1 MRRRLYVMLPDM
13 KTARRVADALLL
25 ARVDDRHM
33 HFLARRDVSLAPL
46 HEAGIWQKTD
56 LRHAGFLGAGLG
68 VVCGALFGVFLKLT
82 PIEGLAVG
90 VGTLMVCTV
99 LGGLLGAWGATLIG
113 ASTPSVKLR
122 RFDDELDAGCIL
134 LMVDVPVRR
143 VPEIHDLLSEHSPQG
158 SDRGLDL
165 TMPAFP

>member
-1 MRRRLYVMLPDM
+1 MLPDLNA
-13 KTARRVADALLL
+13 ARQLADALLL
-25 ARVDDRHM
+25 ARIDDRHM

-82 PIEGLAVG
+82 PIEGLAAG
-90 VGTLMVCTV
+90 VGTLMVCS
-99 LGGLLGAWGATLIG
+99 LIGGLLGAWGATLTG

-122 RFDDELDAGCIL
+122 RFEAELEAGSVL

-143 VPEIHDLLSEHSPQG
+143 LQAVQALLSQHCPHASN
-158 SDRGLDL
+158 RGLDL

>member
-1 MRRRLYVMLPDM
+1 MRRRLYVILPDVN
-13 KTARRVADALLL
+13 TARQLADALLL

-68 VVCGALFGVFLKLT
+68 LVCGALFGVFLKLT
-82 PIEGLAVG
+82 PIEGLDIG
-90 VGTLMVCTV
+90 VGTLMVCTL

-113 ASTPSVKLR
+113 VSTPSVKLR
-122 RFDDELDAGCIL
+122 QFEAELDAGRVL

-143 VPEIHDLLSEHSPQG
+143 VPQIQRLLSDHCPQA
-158 SDRGLDL
+158 SDRGIDL